1 LKFAIVPQIYGGQVF
16 YLCGMKDEITFVD
29 LEIIDEVKNEIT
41 DLVSLERFASFHNSY
56 AFNSKIVKNGLLFI
70 GINPSNSKE
79 DDTTVFDSKS
89 IETYSLDQ
97 GRDIHKY
104 FKKFVDIS
112 EHCKIPWT
120 HIDLLF
126 YKETNQKNGENL
138 VGKTNGAAYIWEQL
152 QLSHKLIQAAQPR
165 CIIANNSFAR
175 TLMGFDKVEKNGVVE
190 NEWLGYDF
198 VWDDNIGTYRF
209 NGVPVF
215 FSSMLTGSRALDR
228 GSYARL
234 KWHINKVCNVWT

>member
-1 LKFAIVPQIYGGQVF
+1 MNNDISYIEPT
-16 YLCGMKDEITFVD
+16 IT
-29 LEIIDEVKNEIT
+29 IEVEEKLREVINRE
-41 DLVSLERFASFHNSY
+41 EFQNFHNNY
-56 AFNSKIVKNGLLFI
+56 AFNTKIVQNGLLFI

-79 DDTTVFDSKS
+79 EDLKERSGPKS
-89 IETYSLDQ
+89 VNTYSLDQ
-97 GRDIHKY
+97 GADIHPY

-138 VGKTNGAAYIWEQL
+138 LWKTNGAAYIWEQL
-152 QLSHKLIQAAQPR
+152 QLSHKLFQAAQPR
-165 CIIANNSFAR
+165 CIIVNNSFAR
-175 TLMGFDKVEKNGVVE
+175 TLMGFDKVEKNGVVK

-234 KWHINKVCNVWT
+234 KWHINKVCNLWT